1 MKSAVQYTLPLWTSD
16 VHSGSV
22 YWTADFNQIEQNIE
36 LKLINTVKINKK
48 DFKHLSYHTYIP
60 RKQLRNRILYLEILT

>member
-1 MKSAVQYTLPLWTSD
+1 MPSPTAN
-16 VHSGSV
+16 HSSGEL
-22 YWTADFNQIEQNIE
+22 FLKKNQNIE